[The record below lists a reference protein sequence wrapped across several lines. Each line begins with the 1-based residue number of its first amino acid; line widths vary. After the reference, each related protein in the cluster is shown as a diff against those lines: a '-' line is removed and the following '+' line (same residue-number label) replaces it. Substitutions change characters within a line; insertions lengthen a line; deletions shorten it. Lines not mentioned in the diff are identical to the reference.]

1 MLGGV
6 LLKQQFL
13 DSIRVQKIVQRQV
26 PEHDED
32 RIGSVL
38 SVCSGSRPRRSIECL
53 EAAHQDRSIR
63 HVPIEARIQI
73 HAQQQVIWVLIARR
87 VWLNYRFRLAEHV
100 VEPIEE
106 QRVNMREVAR
116 VFVRR
121 PPSC

>member
-1 MLGGV
+1 MLRGFF
-6 LLKQQFL
+6 LKQQFL

-38 SVCSGSRPRRSIECL
+38 SVCSGSRPRRAIECL
-53 EAAHQDRSIR
+53 EASHQDGSIR
-63 HVPIEARIQI
+63 HVPIEARMQI
-73 HAQQQVIWVLIARR
+73 HAQQKIIRVLIARR
-87 VWLNYRFRLAEHV
+87 VWLNDRFRLAEHV
-100 VEPIEE
+100 VEPIKE